1 MKCYN
6 CNAELT
12 GQDYCEV
19 CGVNVAVYKR
29 ILRTADAYYNDGLAK
44 AKVRDLGGAAES
56 LHRSIKYNKYHTD
69 ARNLLGLVYFET
81 GDTLHA
87 LSEWIISNSLQPEDN
102 VAARYLEELRGNA
115 AVLERAQQA
124 IKKYNVAIAYIRTGS
139 KDLAVIQLKRVLEL
153 NAHMLPAY
161 QLLALLQMERGD
173 YRHAK
178 KNLRI
183 AQKIDTYN
191 RTTLAYLKE
200 VDQLYATHRGNPEH
214 LTSVESNRDRVAY
227 KSGNDLV
234 IQPTSFKESHR
245 FWGGLSVL
253 IGFVAGLLVA
263 WFLILPGQR
272 DKIREEYRTRE
283 QELLAKVND
292 TTLGLGTGKTDDDVQ
307 ASGEPQSTK
316 DPSASREPKSTDD
329 PSASGEPKSTKDP
342 SASGEP
348 EASKAPGAS
357 GEPDDTGL
365 DPAVYGDAAARETDD
380 SMTAED
386 YFDRGAD
393 KYDNGEYEESIAN
406 TQKALAIDDT
416 HLMSL
421 YYLGRAYQQL
431 EENEKAI
438 TVYERI
444 IELYPDNELADDAR
458 RFIGE
463 LE

>member
-12 GQDYCEV
+12 KRDYCEA
-19 CGVNVAVYKR
+19 CGANVAVYKK

-44 AKVRDLGGAAES
+44 ARVRDLCGAAES
-56 LHRSIKYNKYHTD
+56 LRRSVKYNKYHTD

-87 LSEWIISNSLQPEDN
+87 LLEWVTSNSLQPEDN
-102 VAARYLEELRGNA
+102 AAARYLEELRGNA
-115 AVLERAQQA
+115 AVLERAGQA
-124 IKKYNVAIAYIRTGS
+124 IKKYNVAIEYIRTGS
-139 KDLAVIQLKRVLEL
+139 EDLAVIQLKRVLAL

-161 QLLALLQMERGD
+161 HLLALLQMKRGD

-178 KNLRI
+178 KTLRL
-183 AQKIDTYN
+183 AQKIDAYN

-200 VDQLYATHRGNPEH
+200 VDQLYAENRGNPEH

-234 IQPTSFKESHR
+234 IQPASFKESHR
-245 FWGGLSVL
+245 FGGVLSILV
-253 IGFVAGLLVA
+253 GFAAGLLVA

-272 DKIREEYRTRE
+272 DEIRQEYRERE
-283 QELLAKVND
+283 QELLAKIGD
-292 TTLGLGTGKTDDDVQ
+292 TSLGLATEEADSDAQET
-307 ASGEPQSTK
+307 E
-316 DPSASREPKSTDD
+316 DPSASSAPESTEE
-329 PSASGEPKSTKDP
+329 PSASDGPT
-342 SASGEP
+342 AT
-348 EASKAPGAS
+348 KAPGSSA
-357 GEPDDTGL
+357 EPEDTGL
-365 DPAVYGDAAARETDD
+365 DPEVYGDTSAMEIDD

-386 YFDRGAD
+386 YFDRGAE
-393 KYDNGEYEESIAN
+393 KYDMGEYEEAVSN

-431 EENEKAI
+431 AENKKAI

-444 IELYPDNELADDAR
+444 IELYPDDELADDAQ
-458 RFIGE
+458 RFIKE

>member
-6 CNAELT
+6 CNANLT
-12 GQDYCEV
+12 RQDYCEV

-87 LSEWIISNSLQPEDN
+87 LSEWIISNSLQPEEN

-115 AVLERAQQA
+115 AVLERAAQA
-124 IKKYNVAIAYIRTGS
+124 IKKYNVAIEYIRTGS
-139 KDLAVIQLKRVLEL
+139 EDLAVIQLKRVLAL

-161 QLLALLQMERGD
+161 QLLALLQMQRGD

-178 KNLRI
+178 KNLRL

-200 VDQLYATHRGNPEH
+200 VDQLYAAHRGNPEH

-245 FWGGLSVL
+245 FHGGLSVL
-253 IGFVAGLLVA
+253 VGFLAGLLVA

-272 DKIREEYRTRE
+272 DKIREEYRARE
-283 QELLAKVND
+283 QELLAKVGD
-292 TTLGLGTGKTDDDVQ
+292 TTLNLATEEPDKADSDVQ

-316 DPSASREPKSTDD
+316 D

-348 EASKAPGAS
+348 EASKTPGAS
-357 GEPDDTGL
+357 AEPDETGL

-393 KYDNGEYEESIAN
+393 KYDNGEYEEAIAN

>member
-6 CNAELT
+6 CNAKLT
-12 GQDYCEV
+12 RQDYCEV

-29 ILRTADAYYNDGLAK
+29 ILRTADAYYNDGLAR
-44 AKVRDLGGAAES
+44 ATVRDLGGAAES

-87 LSEWIISNSLQPEDN
+87 LSEWIISNSLQPEEN
-102 VAARYLEELRGNA
+102 AAARYLEELRGNA
-115 AVLERAQQA
+115 AVLERAEQA
-124 IKKYNVAIAYIRTGS
+124 IKKYNVAIEYIRTGS
-139 KDLAVIQLKRVLEL
+139 EDLAVIQLKRVLAL

-161 QLLALLQMERGD
+161 QLLALLQMRRGD

-178 KNLRI
+178 KNLRL

-200 VDQLYATHRGNPEH
+200 VDQLYAAHRGNQEH
-214 LTSVESNRDRVAY
+214 LMSAESNRDRVAY

-234 IQPTSFKESHR
+234 IQPTSFRESHR
-245 FWGGLSVL
+245 FRGGLSVL
-253 IGFVAGLLVA
+253 AGFAAGLLVA

-272 DKIREEYRTRE
+272 DKIREEYRSRE
-283 QELLAKVND
+283 QELLAKISD
-292 TTLGLGTGKTDDDVQ
+292 TALSLTTEEPDDADSDVQ
-307 ASGEPQSTK
+307 A
-316 DPSASREPKSTDD
+316 D
-329 PSASGEPKSTKDP
+329 GEPKSTKDP
-342 SASGEP
+342 SASGGP
-348 EASKAPGAS
+348 EASKTPGAS
-357 GEPDDTGL
+357 GEPDAVGL
-365 DPAVYGDAAARETDD
+365 DPAVYGDAAARETDA

-393 KYDNGEYEESIAN
+393 KYDNGEYEEAIAN